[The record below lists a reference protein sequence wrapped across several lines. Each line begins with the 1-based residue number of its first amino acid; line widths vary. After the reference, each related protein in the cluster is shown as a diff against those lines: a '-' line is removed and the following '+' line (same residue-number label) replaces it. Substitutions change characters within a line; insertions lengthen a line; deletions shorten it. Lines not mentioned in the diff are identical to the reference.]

1 MISRKIEK
9 ICKDFTKIENYE
21 KAIADDSRW
30 ECHHRLETHFS
41 DGTPRPANA
50 KLLRE
55 ELVALGMYWD
65 RPPEELIFLSKS
77 EHVSWHAS
85 GYNYCKGRHLSE
97 DHKQKISEGN
107 KGKQRTSE
115 QRERYSAAA
124 KKRGISPETRA
135 KMVANRHWQPTA
147 EYRNAISKAFKNRK
161 WWNNGVI
168 NRREFECPEGFVP
181 GRLPFSKSI
190 PD

>member
-1 MISRKIEK
+1 MINRKIEK

-21 KAIADDSRW
+21 KAIADNSRW

-77 EHVSWHAS
+77 DHTSWHAS

-97 DHKQKISEGN
+97 EHKRNISKSN
-107 KGKQRTSE
+107 KGKKHKPMSDETKKKLSEVHKGKPWTEAQRQSHGKWKPSE
-115 QRERYSAAA
+115 SYREA
-124 KKRGISPETRA
+124 
-135 KMVANRHWQPTA
+135 V
-147 EYRNAISKAFKNRK
+147 SKAFSGRK
-161 WWNNGVI
+161 WWNNGII

-181 GRLPFSKSI
+181 GRLPFRKSTSN
-190 PD
+190 